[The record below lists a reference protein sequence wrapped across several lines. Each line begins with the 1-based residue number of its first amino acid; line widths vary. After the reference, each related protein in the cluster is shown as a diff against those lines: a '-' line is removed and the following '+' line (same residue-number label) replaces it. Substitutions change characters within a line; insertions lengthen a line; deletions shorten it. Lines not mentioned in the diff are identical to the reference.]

1 MLHYDM
7 ARERINTHHTCC
19 GAGEKEVRKKCLD
32 DLRSKISQESL
43 KTEESL
49 KDLSNGILR
58 YFSYEQNHVSLKW

>member
-19 GAGEKEVRKKCLD
+19 GAGGKEVRKKSLG

-43 KTEESL
+43 KKNL
-49 KDLSNGILR
+49 
-58 YFSYEQNHVSLKW
+58 